1 MQTPDADHPPI
12 LALKPATV
20 QRKANGA
27 WASLAYDDVYS
38 MPRHAVAESRFVFL
52 EKNDLPRRFA
62 QLWADTATALGA
74 ARFVVAELGFGTG
87 LNFMQVLRLWRDIAA
102 QHQDVPPHLRPRL
115 FYISTEKHPLRAADL
130 AAMHA
135 DWPELA
141 DSAAELQAAYPP
153 LVPGYHQREMLGGE
167 TLLLLLGDAQELLP
181 QLQARVD
188 TWFLDGFSPAKN
200 PGLWSEQILAQMQR
214 LSAPDATVA
223 TFSAAKAVRDGLAA
237 AGFAVEKVPG
247 YGVKRKMLTA
257 RRQGSA
263 AMPAARP
270 RVAVIG
276 AGIGGAAVA
285 RALARRGC
293 AVTVFERH
301 AAAAQEASGNPR
313 GIIYPKLTAGEA
325 PMGRLYRQA
334 FCHATQLLSH
344 LALPSWQ
351 ACGVLQLDM
360 DADEA
365 RRTDKIM
372 ALYDYPA
379 DFAARVTETPLGLS
393 ALRYPAGGM
402 VDAAAFTQALLDH
415 PNITYRFSETPQD
428 APVTGFDAT
437 VICAANACTAYA
449 ACQDLPLRPLRGQI
463 TALAA
468 TAASQSLREVLC
480 HDGYLTPAVDGLHYA
495 GATFQKEA
503 PPAAHDHRGTPRDED
518 NIAVLKKTAATL
530 PQLGFAPADIR
541 FGRAAWRATT
551 PDKLPMLGAVPESKN
566 LYVACGFG
574 AHGLT
579 AAPLGGEIVAA
590 LICGD
595 PLPVPLDLM
604 AHLEPG
610 RFEKRKKQAK
620 SNK

>member
-1 MQTPDADHPPI
+1 MQPPDEQHSPI

-20 QRKANGA
+20 QRKPNGA

-38 MPRHAVAESRFVFL
+38 MPRHAQAESHFVFL

-62 QLWADTATALGA
+62 ALWAEAASRRTA

-87 LNFMQVLRLWRDIAA
+87 LNFMQTLRLWRDIAA
-102 QHQDVPPHLRPRL
+102 QHPMVPSPLRPRL
-115 FYISTEKHPLRAADL
+115 FYISTEKHPLRPGDL

-135 DWPELA
+135 DWPDMA
-141 DSAAELQAAYPP
+141 ANCAELQQAYPP
-153 LVPGYHQREMLGGE
+153 LVPGYHQREMAGGE
-167 TLLLLLGDAQELLP
+167 TLLLLLGDAQDLLP
-181 QLQARVD
+181 QLQARVEA
-188 TWFLDGFSPAKN
+188 WYLDGFSPAKN
-200 PGLWSEQILAQMQR
+200 PALWSDVILAQMQR
-214 LSAPDATVA
+214 LSAPGATIS

-237 AGFAVEKVPG
+237 AGFTVEKVPG

-257 RRQGSA
+257 RLPGAVA
-263 AMPAARP
+263 ATERPA

-276 AGIGGAAVA
+276 TGIGGAAVA
-285 RALARRGC
+285 LALARRGC

-313 GIIYPKLTAGEA
+313 GIVYPKLTAGEA

-334 FCHATQLLSH
+334 FCHTTYLLGQLK
-344 LALPSWQ
+344 LPGWQ

-360 DADEA
+360 DAEDA
-365 RRTDKIM
+365 KRTDKIM
-372 ALYDYPA
+372 ALYDYPP
-379 DFAARVTETPLGLS
+379 DFAQRLTTTAQSRP

-402 VDAAAFTQALLDH
+402 VDAAAFTRALLDH
-415 PNITYRFSETPQD
+415 PGITCRFNETPAD
-428 APVTGFDAT
+428 VPVAGFDAT

-449 ACQDLPLRPLRGQI
+449 ACRDLPLRPLRGQI

-468 TAASQSLREVLC
+468 TPASQALAEVIC

-503 PPAAHDHRGTPRDED
+503 PPEEQDHRGQARDED
-518 NIAVLKKTAATL
+518 NLAVLEKTQSTL
-530 PQLGFAPADIR
+530 PQLGFTRDCIR
-541 FGRAAWRATT
+541 EGRAAWRATT
-551 PDKLPMLGAVPESKN
+551 PDKLPMLGPVPDAVG
-566 LYVACGFG
+566 LFAACGFG

-579 AAPLGGEIVAA
+579 TAPLGGEIVAA
-590 LICGD
+590 LVCGD

-604 AHLEPG
+604 AHLEPA
-610 RFEKRKKQAK
+610 RFARRAQKRL
-620 SNK
+620 